1 MEQETPKPKPL
12 EEYVPGVANG
22 RHYMAK
28 LCCFADG
35 PWSIEVIHV
44 EGLPPL
50 SDGDRKWSTRAEAVQ
65 AVDQL
70 VVALAH

>member
-1 MEQETPKPKPL
+1 MQQESPESL

-28 LCCFADG
+28 LSYFTGG
-35 PWSIEVIHV
+35 PWSIEVVHV

-50 SDGDRKWSTRAEAVQ
+50 GDSDKSWPTRAEAVQ
-65 AVDQL
+65 AANAMVA
-70 VVALAH
+70 ALAH

>member
-1 MEQETPKPKPL
+1 MEHDKPEPQ

-28 LCCFADG
+28 LCHFADG
-35 PWSIEVIHV
+35 PWSIELIHV

-50 SDGDRKWSTRAEAVQ
+50 SDGDKSWPTRAEAVQ
-65 AVDQL
+65 AADQL
-70 VVALAH
+70 VAALAH

>member
-1 MEQETPKPKPL
+1 MQQESPEPL

-28 LCCFADG
+28 LSYQVGG
-35 PWSIEVIHV
+35 PWSIEVVHV

-50 SDGDRKWSTRAEAVQ
+50 GDSDKSWPTRDEAVQ
-65 AVDQL
+65 AAQAMVA
-70 VVALAH
+70 ALAH